1 MYSSGP
7 RKRTFLGD
15 LKLRGTV
22 HHSQPIKDTAD
33 TDPPRPAPNADLVLP
48 ALSTTNSLYLT
59 NSQRD
64 LVSCPFPRM
73 HHLGGRAHL
82 KNGSSSKFDPKIPL
96 ENILTCVWRASR
108 FS

>member
-33 TDPPRPAPNADLVLP
+33 TDPARPAPNADLVLP
-48 ALSTTNSLYLT
+48 PFSTVLHNWQASSYEHT
-59 NSQRD
+59 
-64 LVSCPFPRM
+64 PFS
-73 HHLGGRAHL
+73 ATD
-82 KNGSSSKFDPKIPL
+82 S
-96 ENILTCVWRASR
+96 
-108 FS
+108 